1 MAATVAQLRSI
12 TVSSAS
18 TDKLNQHDSGEE
30 VSANRWLD
38 IGEREGKR
46 VSHDCGLDDDNLV
59 TRVLAGLTTTNIKMR
74 DRVI

>member
-38 IGEREGKR
+38 IAERERERERERGEKSITQLWFGWR
-46 VSHDCGLDDDNLV
+46 
-59 TRVLAGLTTTNIKMR
+59 
-74 DRVI
+74 